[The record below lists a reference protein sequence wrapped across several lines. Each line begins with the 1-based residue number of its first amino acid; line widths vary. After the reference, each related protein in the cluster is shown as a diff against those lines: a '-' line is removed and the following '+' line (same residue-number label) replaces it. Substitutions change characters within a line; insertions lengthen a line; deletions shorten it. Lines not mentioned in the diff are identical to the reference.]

1 MKKLIIAKQEQKPP
15 RKISKLEELQD
26 GDLIEIINLPSY
38 TDVPL
43 ELEDKMEWVNDTQS
57 TSKALG
63 LFITHYD
70 LPDNSIVRA
79 EIKRLMRME

>member
-1 MKKLIIAKQEQKPP
+1 MKKLYLAFQTQKPV
-15 RKISKLEELQD
+15 RKISNFEDLQD
-26 GDLIEIINLPSY
+26 GDLIEIVNLPSY

-43 ELEDKMEWVNDTQS
+43 DLEDKMEWVNDTQS
-57 TSKALG
+57 TSKALD